1 MGRQMARMAAQAQH
15 LREKKQAQEQQKW
28 AQAQKHE
35 EKESAKESEP
45 ERTADEHELHKLRE
59 EAAKSDQPKCR
70 KRTIDEAEDEE
81 VGTSGVSKAVAEIST
96 PPQAEDN
103 RKKKRVLVAKD
114 LAAISVQAQS
124 PIRRPSV
131 LPYPSVRVRR
141 NRKAARRWKS
151 IVYFDLAV
159 AGLFVGTTK
168 RMSTLPGPTGS
179 KKITKTHR

>member
-1 MGRQMARMAAQAQH
+1 MANMAAKAKQI
-15 LREKKQAQEQQKW
+15 REKKQAQEQQQW

-35 EKESAKESEP
+35 EEESAKESEP

-81 VGTSGVSKAVAEIST
+81 VGTSGVSKAVPEIST

-103 RKKKRVLVAKD
+103 RQQKRVLVAKD
-114 LAAISVQAQS
+114 LAAISVKVQS
-124 PIRRPSV
+124 PIRKPST
-131 LPYPSVRVRR
+131 LRCPSVRVRR

-159 AGLFVGTTK
+159 TSLFVGTKKTI
-168 RMSTLPGPTGS
+168 STLPAPTGR

>member
-1 MGRQMARMAAQAQH
+1 MARQMARMAAKAKQT
-15 LREKKQAQEQQKW
+15 REKQQAQEQQKW

-35 EKESAKESEP
+35 EEESAKESEA

-81 VGTSGVSKAVAEIST
+81 VGTSGVSKAVAGIFT
-96 PPQAEDN
+96 PPQAEDI

-124 PIRRPSV
+124 PIRKPSV
-131 LPYPSVRVRR
+131 LPCPSVRVRR

-151 IVYFDLAV
+151 IIYFDLAV
-159 AGLFVGTTK
+159 AGLFVGTKK
-168 RMSTLPGPTGS
+168 RMSTLPAPTGS